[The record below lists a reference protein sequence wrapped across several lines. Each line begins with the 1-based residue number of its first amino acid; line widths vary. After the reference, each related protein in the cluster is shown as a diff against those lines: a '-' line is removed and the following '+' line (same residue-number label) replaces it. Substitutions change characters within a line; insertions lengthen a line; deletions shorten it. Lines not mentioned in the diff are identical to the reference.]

1 MRIKNKNQRAR
12 PPEHTTAEGSG
23 FRHTYIDLGNQMG
36 GTTTNRIE
44 GCIKHGPWG
53 DSKAIVILKKVK
65 LKPPF
70 SVDLVARKRTRFAST
85 IQNEYLTS
93 ISGTIDNSGGSYSSP
108 MLMSLSFHTNQI
120 RYGPYGNSDK
130 GTPFSYDGK
139 DGMIIGFYGRFGQYI
154 NAIGIYVIPKSL
166 SPSLSPNS
174 APKNNSSSMHELCC
188 EMSGVGMPRE
198 AGPWGAARGKPWDDG
213 VFSHVKQ
220 VRVYLGE
227 SLKVIYGIQF
237 EYVKR
242 DGNSIL
248 SQMHGGT
255 CGDKTELVD
264 LDGEKEYLSGISGF
278 YGPVVEFNGLE
289 GITSITIH
297 TNKKMYG
304 PYGQE
309 SGEGYVYFTSSL
321 SPGQVVG
328 FQGRNGD
335 FLTAIGVHM
344 EYF

>member
-1 MRIKNKNQRAR
+1 
-12 PPEHTTAEGSG
+12 
-23 FRHTYIDLGNQMG
+23 MG
-36 GTTTNRIE
+36 GTTTNRIQ

-53 DSKAIVILKKVK
+53 GSQGEYWLYMPEEGYIKKITIVHAGFIDRIRFQSDCHTQTGETQTSIFGGSGGKKT
-65 LKPPF
+65 
-70 SVDLVARKRTRFAST
+70 DT
-85 IQNEYLTS
+85 ICIDYPNEYLTS
-93 ISGTIDNSGGSYSSP
+93 ISGTIDNSGGSFSPP

-174 APKNNSSSMHELCC
+174 APKNNSNSMHELCC
-188 EMSGVGMPRE
+188 EMSGAGMPRE
-198 AGPWGAARGKPWDDG
+198 AGPWGAAGGKPWDDG

-220 VRVYLGE
+220 IRVYLGE

-237 EYVKR
+237 EYIKR

-255 CGDKTELVD
+255 CGDKTKLVD
-264 LDGEKEYLSGISGF
+264 LDGEKEYLTGISGF

-309 SGEGYVYFTSSL
+309 SGEGYVYFTSSS
-321 SPGQVVG
+321 SPGKVVG